1 MKKPMTT
8 ELNKPGT
15 YEFHSGA
22 FHLLDE
28 TIEAANKYKE
38 TKIQEMSKSLQPNK
52 DLPTSCI
59 NDFAD
64 LIAMYLTSGEVVPGD
79 FIKCFVVA
87 LEDEL
92 KVQQHTCDSLS
103 NILRLLKNE

>member
-1 MKKPMTT
+1 MTT

-22 FHLLDE
+22 FRLMDE
-28 TIEAANKYKE
+28 TEENERLLRLIENANKYKE
-38 TKIQEMSKSLQPNK
+38 EKQPSNE
-52 DLPTSCI
+52 LPTSCI